1 MLEIDGRP
9 KWRASGSVNWES
21 GPLEI
26 GLFGQYTGKIW
37 DTSVVRDILLVSDD
51 PNANF
56 YRVKDQFLTNLSV
69 SYTIDNDTALSGT
82 RLRFAVNNLFDK
94 DPPLADETYGFYSEL
109 YTARG
114 RVFHVELRKK
124 F

>member
-1 MLEIDGRP
+1 MI
-9 KWRASGSVNWES
+9 
-21 GPLEI
+21 
-26 GLFGQYTGKIW
+26 
-37 DTSVVRDILLVSDD
+37 RDILIVSDD

-56 YRVKDQFLTNLSV
+56 YPVSDQFTLNFSIA
-69 SYTIDNDTALSGT
+69 YTIKNNTPLNGT
-82 RLRFAVNNLFDK
+82 RIRFAVNNVFGK
-94 DPPLADETYGFYSEL
+94 DPPLADEDYGFYSDL